1 MFCCRRVTIITSDF
15 DAKMED
21 VRQSQLREAA
31 LVEKLKFKVV
41 EYRDKFEASNKK
53 LIDLSHVAKQN
64 QIRLND
70 TNEVLL
76 TLEERLRQT
85 EVRIQ

>member
-1 MFCCRRVTIITSDF
+1 
-15 DAKMED
+15 MED

-85 EVRIQ
+85 EVKIQ

>member
-1 MFCCRRVTIITSDF
+1 
-15 DAKMED
+15 MED